1 MYEGPSRLWW
11 PGEQEWATVADPAT
25 TARRGVG
32 VLEFARA
39 IRAGL
44 PHRARAEN
52 AVHILDVMT
61 AVAESVDRAAF
72 VDVRSGFAPPD
83 LLPAD
88 EL

>member
-1 MYEGPSRLWW
+1 
-11 PGEQEWATVADPAT
+11 
-25 TARRGVG
+25 
-32 VLEFARA
+32 
-39 IRAGL
+39 
-44 PHRARAEN
+44 
-52 AVHILDVMT
+52 MT